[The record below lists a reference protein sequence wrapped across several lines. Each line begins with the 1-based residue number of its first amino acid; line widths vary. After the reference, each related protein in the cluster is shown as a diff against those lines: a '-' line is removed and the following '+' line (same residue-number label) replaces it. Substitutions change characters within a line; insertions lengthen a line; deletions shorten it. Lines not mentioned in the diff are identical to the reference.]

1 MSEAF
6 NGSADRGRGRV
17 GLKEH
22 RVAWPGLE
30 DEEYDFTESRVH
42 TGSILATARERPLQ
56 SFLILHMHFL

>member
-30 DEEYDFTESRVH
+30 DEEHDFTESRVH
-42 TGSILATARERPLQ
+42 TGSILA
-56 SFLILHMHFL
+56 S